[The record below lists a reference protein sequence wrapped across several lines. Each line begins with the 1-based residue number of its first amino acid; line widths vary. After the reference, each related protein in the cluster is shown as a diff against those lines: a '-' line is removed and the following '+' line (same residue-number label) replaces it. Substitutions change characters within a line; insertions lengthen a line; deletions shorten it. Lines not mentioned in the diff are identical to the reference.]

1 MTRYSISALRANLYR
16 LLDRVLETGEPLEI
30 ERNGARLRIA
40 PLDQAGRLDRLRPH
54 PDFLVGDPEEIV
66 HLDWSDEWR
75 T

>member
-1 MTRYSISALRANLYR
+1 MTRYSVSALRANLYR

-40 PLDQAGRLDRLRPH
+40 PLDRAGRLDRLQAH
-54 PDFLVGDPEEIV
+54 PGFLVGDPEEIV